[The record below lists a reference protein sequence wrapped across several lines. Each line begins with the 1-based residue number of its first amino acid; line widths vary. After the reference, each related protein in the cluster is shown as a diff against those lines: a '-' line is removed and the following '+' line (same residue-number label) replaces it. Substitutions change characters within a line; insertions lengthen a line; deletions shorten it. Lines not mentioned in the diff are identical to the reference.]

1 MYDPQSP
8 NPKRAALASAN
19 GNIHPGDG
27 VKYCGRGYVQLT
39 WANNY
44 RRIGGLIGID
54 LLAHPER
61 ALEPDIAARILFEGM
76 IGGWFSGVGLERYF
90 TTKAS
95 DWKNARRIINGL
107 DCADKIAGYARVF
120 YAALQV

>member
-1 MYDPQSP
+1 
-8 NPKRAALASAN
+8 
-19 GNIHPGDG
+19 
-27 VKYCGRGYVQLT
+27 VQLT

-61 ALEPDIAARILFEGM
+61 ALEPEVAGRILFEGL
-76 IGGWFSGVGLERYF
+76 IGGWFSGVGLSRYF
-90 TTKAS
+90 NAKST

-107 DCADKIAGYARVF
+107 DCADNIARYAKAFHV
-120 YAALQV
+120 ALSSPSPFL